1 MKKSFVRNNKREKL
15 VNNNLKS
22 SDLFVNIYKPGDIPP
37 YSSNANQWNS
47 IDVDFFKE
55 NQALS

>member
-1 MKKSFVRNNKREKL
+1 MRNNKREKL
-15 VNNNLKS
+15 VNNLKS

-47 IDVDFFKE
+47 IDVDFSRKIKLFHKV
-55 NQALS
+55 N